1 MGVYRAR
8 PSAAE
13 DSNPA
18 VASEVRLARYKEYY
32 TYPITNKEMAY
43 ADEGSYYVAIT
54 PTAGTGIIG
63 HAAPTTFDETKPY
76 MSIYNA
82 STTNRLY
89 PQFVTFYETA
99 ASVGGTRMQFTL
111 ATDTGDRRS
120 SGGTAAVV
128 NNVNQDSSNLSS
140 ATIFVGAVTAAAATG
155 SRRLLGNYPFRGTID
170 IIEDSYTLV
179 FGAPNGG
186 HGSNSRVATVAD
198 SVRMLPPVCIGPLQS
213 MLIHQWAASQ
223 TTGPTWEVV
232 MGFVS
237 R

>member
-1 MGVYRAR
+1 MGVYRNR
-8 PSAAE
+8 PTAAE
-13 DSNPA
+13 DANPA
-18 VASEVRLARYKEYY
+18 VVSEARLGRYKEQYS
-32 TYPITNKEMAY
+32 YPLTSKEMAL
-43 ADEGSYYVAIT
+43 ADEGTYFVAIT

-63 HAAPTTFDETKPY
+63 HAAPTTFDEAKPY
-76 MSIYNA
+76 LLLYNA
-82 STTNRLY
+82 STTARVY
-89 PQFVTFYETA
+89 PQFVTFYETV

-111 ATDTGDRRS
+111 AADTGNRRS

-128 NNVNQDSSNLSS
+128 NNVNQDSTITAA
-140 ATIFVGAVTAAAATG
+140 ATVYVGAVTAAAATS

-170 IIEDSYTLV
+170 IVEDSYTLV

-213 MLIHQWAASQ
+213 FLIHQWAGSQ
-223 TTGPTWEVV
+223 STGPTWEVV
-232 MGFVS
+232 MGFVE